1 MADSVQRKPGEALAE
16 APAEAPAN
24 APIDAPSDAP
34 SDARRRDMDS
44 LSGHIDQNI
53 ESIVSLQRREWET
66 VSLSQRRVERLSRFI
81 GRPMYLIVL
90 LGIVAAWA
98 VYNSTAAVWGLEP
111 FDAPPFELLD
121 GIMSLIALITTTI
134 VLIAQNRQAKLE
146 QQHTHLALQVN
157 LLTEQK
163 VTKLIHLIEEL
174 RRDLPMVKDRH
185 DPQAAALQERADTA
199 QVVSAIEEVGLTG
212 DLQKSKPVKGNP
224 AK

>member
-1 MADSVQRKPGEALAE
+1 MTEADTP
-16 APAEAPAN
+16 
-24 APIDAPSDAP
+24 
-34 SDARRRDMDS
+34 RRDSDS

-53 ESIVSLQRREWET
+53 ESVVALQRREWES

-81 GRPMYLIVL
+81 GRPVYLVAL
-90 LGIVAAWA
+90 LGLVAVWI
-98 VYNSTAAVWGLEP
+98 VYNLIAPSRGLKP
-111 FDAPPFELLD
+111 FDAPPFALLD
-121 GIMSLIALITTTI
+121 GILSLVALITTTI

-185 DPQAAALQERADTA
+185 DAQATAMQERADTA
-199 QVVSAIEEVGLTG
+199 RVVSAIEEVGLTG
-212 DLQKSKPVKGNP
+212 DLRESKPVKPNP

>member
-1 MADSVQRKPGEALAE
+1 MADNVQRKPGEG
-16 APAEAPAN
+16 PGN
-24 APIDAPSDAP
+24 APSDAQ
-34 SDARRRDMDS
+34 RRDADS
-44 LSGHIDQNI
+44 LSEHIDQNI
-53 ESIVSLQRREWET
+53 ESVVELQRREWET

-81 GRPMYLIVL
+81 GRPMYLITL

-98 VYNSTAAVWGLEP
+98 VYNSSAAAWGLKP

-185 DPQAAALQERADTA
+185 DAQATALQERADTA
-199 QVVSAIEEVGLTG
+199 QVVSAIEEVGLTRG
-212 DLQKSKPVKGNP
+212 LQESKPVKGNP

>member
-1 MADSVQRKPGEALAE
+1 MADSVQRKPAE
-16 APAEAPAN
+16 APA
-24 APIDAPSDAP
+24 DAPSDPP
-34 SDARRRDMDS
+34 SDAPGDAGRRDVDS

-66 VSLSQRRVERLSRFI
+66 VSISQRRVERLSRRI

-90 LGIVAAWA
+90 LGIVAAWV

-163 VTKLIHLIEEL
+163 VTKMIHLIEEL

-185 DPQAAALQERADTA
+185 DAQATALQERTDTA
-199 QVVSAIEEVGLTG
+199 QVVSAIEQVGLARG
-212 DLQKSKPVKGNP
+212 LQESKPVKGNP

>member
-1 MADSVQRKPGEALAE
+1 MADSVQRKSAE
-16 APAEAPAN
+16 APGN
-24 APIDAPSDAP
+24 AP
-34 SDARRRDMDS
+34 SDARRRDVDS

-90 LGIVAAWA
+90 LGIVAAWV
-98 VYNSTAAVWGLEP
+98 VYNSTASVWGLKP
-111 FDAPPFELLD
+111 FDAPPFGLLD

-163 VTKLIHLIEEL
+163 ATKLIHLIEEL

-185 DPQAAALQERADTA
+185 DAQATALQERADTA
-199 QVVSAIEEVGLTG
+199 QVVSAIEEVGLTES
-212 DLQKSKPVKGNP
+212 LQESKPVKGNP

>member
-1 MADSVQRKPGEALAE
+1 MADSVQRKPGEA
-16 APAEAPAN
+16 PGN
-24 APIDAPSDAP
+24 APSDAP
-34 SDARRRDMDS
+34 NTAVSDAPSEARRRDVDS

-66 VSLSQRRVERLSRFI
+66 VSISQRRVERLGRFI

-90 LGIVAAWA
+90 LGIVAAWF
-98 VYNSTAAVWGLEP
+98 VYNSTAAVWGLTP

-185 DPQAAALQERADTA
+185 DAQATALQERADTA
-199 QVVSAIEEVGLTG
+199 QVVSAIEEVGLTRG
-212 DLQKSKPVKGNP
+212 LQESKPVKGSP

>member
-1 MADSVQRKPGEALAE
+1 MADSVQRKPGEA
-16 APAEAPAN
+16 PG
-24 APIDAPSDAP
+24 DAPSDP
-34 SDARRRDMDS
+34 RRRDVDS
-44 LSGHIDQNI
+44 LSGHIDQNV

-81 GRPMYLIVL
+81 GRPIYLTVL
-90 LGIVAAWA
+90 LGIVAAWV
-98 VYNSTAAVWGLEP
+98 VYNSSAAAWGLKP
-111 FDAPPFELLD
+111 FDAPPFEMLD

-185 DPQAAALQERADTA
+185 DPQATALQERADTA
-199 QVVSAIEEVGLTG
+199 QVVSAIEEVGLTR
-212 DLQKSKPVKGNP
+212 DLQRSKPVKGDP

>member
-1 MADSVQRKPGEALAE
+1 MADDVQRKSGEAPGNAPGET
-16 APAEAPAN
+16 
-24 APIDAPSDAP
+24 SGDAP
-34 SDARRRDMDS
+34 SDARRRDVDS
-44 LSGHIDQNI
+44 LSEHIDQNI
-53 ESIVSLQRREWET
+53 ESVVELQRREWET

-90 LGIVAAWA
+90 LGIVAAWV
-98 VYNSTAAVWGLEP
+98 VYNSTAAVWGLKP

-134 VLIAQNRQAKLE
+134 VLIAQNRLAKLE

-185 DPQAAALQERADTA
+185 DAQATAMQERADTA
-199 QVVSAIEEVGLTG
+199 RVVSAIEEVGLTKG
-212 DLQKSKPVKGNP
+212 LQESKPVKGNP

>member
-1 MADSVQRKPGEALAE
+1 MADSVQRKPGEA
-16 APAEAPAN
+16 PGN
-24 APIDAPSDAP
+24 TPSDAP
-34 SDARRRDMDS
+34 SEARRGDVDASRREVDS

-53 ESIVSLQRREWET
+53 ESIVALRRREWET

-81 GRPMYLIVL
+81 GRPVYLVAL
-90 LGIVAAWA
+90 LTMVAVWV
-98 VYNSTAAVWGLEP
+98 VYNSSAPAWGLKA

-134 VLIAQNRQAKLE
+134 VLIAQNRLAKLE

-163 VTKLIHLIEEL
+163 VTKLIHLLEEL

-185 DPQAAALQERADTA
+185 DAQATVLQERADTA
-199 QVVSAIEEVGLTG
+199 QVLSAIEEVGLTG
-212 DLQKSKPVKGNP
+212 DLQGSKPVKGNP
-224 AK
+224 VK

>member
-1 MADSVQRKPGEALAE
+1 VADRAQGK
-16 APAEAPAN
+16 PAEAA
-24 APIDAPSDAP
+24 SDA
-34 SDARRRDMDS
+34 ARRDVDS

-53 ESIVSLQRREWET
+53 ESIVALQRRELES
-66 VSLSQRRVERLSRFI
+66 VGLSQRRVERLSRFI
-81 GRPMYLIVL
+81 GRPVYLVAI
-90 LGIVAAWA
+90 LGVVACWIT
-98 VYNSTAAVWGLEP
+98 YNSTAASWGLKP
-111 FDAPPFELLD
+111 FDAPPFEMLD
-121 GIMSLIALITTTI
+121 GIMSLVALITTTI

-185 DPQAAALQERADTA
+185 DAQAAALQERADTA
-199 QVVSAIEEVGLTG
+199 QVVSAIEEVGLTR
-212 DLQKSKPVKGNP
+212 DLQESKPVKGNP

>member
-1 MADSVQRKPGEALAE
+1 MADDVQRKPGEA
-16 APAEAPAN
+16 PGN
-24 APIDAPSDAP
+24 AP
-34 SDARRRDMDS
+34 SDARRRDADS
-44 LSGHIDQNI
+44 LSEHIDQNI
-53 ESIVSLQRREWET
+53 ESVVELQRREWET

-81 GRPMYLIVL
+81 GRPMYLITL
-90 LGIVAAWA
+90 LGIIAAWVVYNAWA
-98 VYNSTAAVWGLEP
+98 VYNSSAAAWGLKP

-163 VTKLIHLIEEL
+163 VTKLIRLIEEL

-185 DPQAAALQERADTA
+185 DAQATAMQERADTA
-199 QVVSAIEEVGLTG
+199 QVVSAIEEVGLTRG
-212 DLQKSKPVKGNP
+212 LQESKPVKGNP
-224 AK
+224 TK

>member
-1 MADSVQRKPGEALAE
+1 MADSVQRMPGEA
-16 APAEAPAN
+16 PGN
-24 APIDAPSDAP
+24 APSDGDV
-34 SDARRRDMDS
+34 DASRREVDS

-53 ESIVSLQRREWET
+53 ESIVALRRREWET

-81 GRPMYLIVL
+81 GRPAYLVAL
-90 LGIVAAWA
+90 LTMVAAWVA
-98 VYNSTAAVWGLEP
+98 YNSTAPAWGLKA

-185 DPQAAALQERADTA
+185 DPQATALQERADTA
-199 QVVSAIEEVGLTG
+199 QVVSAIEEVGLTSG
-212 DLQKSKPVKGNP
+212 LQESKPVKGNP

>member
-1 MADSVQRKPGEALAE
+1 MTDDIQGKTGETPRDVPAGADAA
-16 APAEAPAN
+16 AP
-24 APIDAPSDAP
+24 
-34 SDARRRDMDS
+34 RRDDS

-53 ESIVSLQRREWET
+53 ESIVAMQRREWET

-81 GRPMYLIVL
+81 GRPMYLVVL
-90 LGIVAAWA
+90 LGMVAAWA
-98 VYNSTAAVWGLEP
+98 VYNSTAASWGLKP
-111 FDAPPFELLD
+111 FDAPPFEMLD
-121 GIMSLIALITTTI
+121 GIMSLVALITTTI

-185 DPQAAALQERADTA
+185 DAQAAALQEHANAA
-199 QVVSAIEEVGLTG
+199 QVVSAIEEGGLTR
-212 DLQKSKPVKGNP
+212 DLQEESKAVKRDP

>member
-1 MADSVQRKPGEALAE
+1 MADSVQRKPGNASG
-16 APAEAPAN
+16 N
-24 APIDAPSDAP
+24 APGNAPSDAP
-34 SDARRRDMDS
+34 SAASSDARRRELDS

-53 ESIVSLQRREWET
+53 ESIVAMQRREWES

-81 GRPMYLIVL
+81 GRPVYLVAL
-90 LGIVAAWA
+90 LIAVAAWV
-98 VYNSTAAVWGLEP
+98 VYNSTAPAWGLRS
-111 FDAPPFELLD
+111 FDALPFGMLN
-121 GIMSLIALITTTI
+121 GILSLIALITTTI
-134 VLIAQNRQAKLE
+134 VLIAQNRLAKLE

-185 DPQAAALQERADTA
+185 DAQAAALQERADTA
-199 QVVSAIEEVGLTG
+199 QVASAIEEVGLTRG
-212 DLQKSKPVKGNP
+212 LEESKPLKGNP

>member
-1 MADSVQRKPGEALAE
+1 MADEDVPHR
-16 APAEAPAN
+16 
-24 APIDAPSDAP
+24 DA
-34 SDARRRDMDS
+34 DS
-44 LSGHIDQNI
+44 LSGHIGQNI
-53 ESIVSLQRREWET
+53 ESIVAMQRREWES

-81 GRPMYLIVL
+81 GRPAYLIAL
-90 LGIVAAWA
+90 LGMVAAWV
-98 VYNSTAAVWGLEP
+98 VYNSTAAQWGRKP
-111 FDAPPFELLD
+111 FDAPPFEMLD
-121 GIMSLIALITTTI
+121 GILSLVALITTTI

-185 DPQAAALQERADTA
+185 DPQATALQERADTA
-199 QVVSAIEEVGLTG
+199 QVASAIEEVGLTR
-212 DLQKSKPVKGNP
+212 DLHASKPVKGNP

>member
-1 MADSVQRKPGEALAE
+1 MADSAQGKSAE
-16 APAEAPAN
+16 AA
-24 APIDAPSDAP
+24 SDAP
-34 SDARRRDMDS
+34 RRDADS

-53 ESIVSLQRREWET
+53 ESIVALQRREWES
-66 VSLSQRRVERLSRFI
+66 VGLSQRRVERLSRFI
-81 GRPMYLIVL
+81 GRPVYLVAI
-90 LGIVAAWA
+90 LGVVAGWIT
-98 VYNSTAAVWGLEP
+98 YNSTAASWGLKP
-111 FDAPPFELLD
+111 FDAPPFEMLD
-121 GIMSLIALITTTI
+121 GIMSLVALITTTI

-185 DPQAAALQERADTA
+185 DPQATALQERADTA

-212 DLQKSKPVKGNP
+212 GLQESKPVKGDP

>member
-1 MADSVQRKPGEALAE
+1 MTENVQGKPGEAPRVAQ
-16 APAEAPAN
+16 
-24 APIDAPSDAP
+24 
-34 SDARRRDMDS
+34 RRDADTRRDSDS

-53 ESIVSLQRREWET
+53 ESVVALQRREWES

-81 GRPMYLIVL
+81 GRPVYLVAL
-90 LGIVAAWA
+90 LGLVAAWI
-98 VYNSTAAVWGLEP
+98 VYNLTAVSWGLKP
-111 FDAPPFELLD
+111 FDAPPFALLD
-121 GIMSLIALITTTI
+121 GILSLVALITTTI

-185 DPQAAALQERADTA
+185 DAQAAAMQERADTA
-199 QVVSAIEEVGLTG
+199 RVVSAIEEVGLTR
-212 DLQKSKPVKGNP
+212 DLQESKPVKPNP
-224 AK
+224 AS

>member
-1 MADSVQRKPGEALAE
+1 MADSAQRKPGEA
-16 APAEAPAN
+16 PGN
-24 APIDAPSDAP
+24 TPSDAP
-34 SDARRRDMDS
+34 SDARRRDVDS

-53 ESIVSLQRREWET
+53 ESMVAMQRREWES
-66 VSLSQRRVERLSRFI
+66 VSLAQRRVERLSRFI
-81 GRPMYLIVL
+81 GRPVYLIAL
-90 LGIVAAWA
+90 LIIVAGWV
-98 VYNSTAAVWGLEP
+98 VYNATAAEWGLKP
-111 FDAPPFELLD
+111 FDAPPFEMLD

-185 DPQAAALQERADTA
+185 DAQAAALQERADTA
-199 QVVSAIEEVGLTG
+199 QVASAIEEVGLTRG
-212 DLQKSKPVKGNP
+212 LQESKPVKGNP

>member
-1 MADSVQRKPGEALAE
+1 MTTPPRDS
-16 APAEAPAN
+16 
-24 APIDAPSDAP
+24 
-34 SDARRRDMDS
+34 DS

-53 ESIVSLQRREWET
+53 ESVVALQRREWES

-81 GRPMYLIVL
+81 GRPVYLVAL
-90 LGIVAAWA
+90 LGLVAVWM
-98 VYNSTAAVWGLEP
+98 VYNLTAPSWGLKP
-111 FDAPPFELLD
+111 FDAPPFALLD
-121 GIMSLIALITTTI
+121 GILSLVALITTTI

-174 RRDLPMVKDRH
+174 RRDLPMVRDRH
-185 DPQAAALQERADTA
+185 DAQATAMQERADTA

-212 DLQKSKPVKGNP
+212 DVQESKPVKPNP